1 MKCKRGIPLALLA
14 LMLVMT
20 VAWPCQAQASGDLGL
35 NRSNR
40 KVGTAGGVT
49 LAEANG
55 TLTFGYGK
63 MRLDLA
69 GSGLNLADGA
79 SAGEAL
85 ELVKDFGDAAC
96 VTQTYESASL
106 ETQYLPQEDGT
117 MRLMQTARSREG
129 VSSVRFRLVVP
140 LRYDIIIPAWN
151 GIRLTA
157 ENAAPYMSRMPYP
170 NVWQAQMI
178 LIQAENGGLLVHAM
192 DDGTQFKALNIS
204 SDEQYFYID
213 METIPQAPFTQYEE
227 FTTVEW
233 ALVPYEGDW
242 MRGALTYKAYAEEL
256 FHTQEIQAAKP
267 NWADDIQLV
276 LLMDVVDKPLAD
288 ALAKL
293 VDPAKTVLHLVN
305 WRTSNYDMNYP
316 DYSVRPGLKEGIDY
330 AHALGFKV
338 SVHANMLGAH
348 LDNDDY
354 IREHL
359 EDAAVL
365 DAVSGEMVIEGYTA
379 FGTTYAFSQQNQANT
394 VWQDVLI
401 RQLTQVVEETG
412 VDIIHLDQSLLCF
425 NDGRGLVNGMTTM
438 QGNVEL
444 QRRLAEALPGVVFS
458 GEGVN
463 EFNARYASLLQ
474 QHVYGLDNAAQTWSE
489 TWFDQIC
496 PLTTVLF
503 GDNITF
509 YHYPALPTTREA
521 QEEYYQAWFR
531 AGNQRAFEIPCLYRI
546 GADDLLHPTRT
557 TELVLWD
564 AIFRM
569 TCEPRLDTESV
580 WGEDVLLSLKRN
592 DGKIAQWRRS
602 ENGSYFLEDISQ
614 PEDVA
619 VRFLTGVES
628 AAVAGRVDNWRLYD
642 GERIFGLNP
651 EKSYLVSHEERDL
664 EATHIAEAEKNITLR
679 AFEENEDYALVAV
692 QEIVSTS
699 ERVINL
705 LKYDGEMR
713 AGEDLTQGVANQT
726 PTFNSMTNFG
736 FLLPSQAQIR
746 HYNDRLFMHPPWIN
760 ETDNIGY
767 AWMEADID
775 LEIYG
780 STVFTASPQMGSAVN
795 AAMSDGVLYRFMV
808 WAKDDTEK
816 ANMLVREVHV
826 TSKLGTPISMDLTQF
841 EGQTITLRIECDP
854 YKTTGNDSSAV
865 VAPQVVQSRGH
876 MEKIAGYTLHTARE
890 VETFLSLSGK
900 AEITPLGESNY
911 AIAAPVSDTIYA
923 IYQNQ
928 PLQGFADLTCLPYV
942 STWLMQDGITKIVQE
957 GLAPLECVAEVGDEM
972 RNGLMAQPP
981 EDGAVTLNYLVALP
995 EETMRFYA
1003 ALGVKNGAVGSDG
1016 ATFVVKVNNQVM
1028 LEQKV
1033 LPGKPFEEVIVPLDD
1048 FARQTV
1054 LLTMEVHAGDSSTA
1068 DYIFIGDPCLER
1080 Q

>member
-1 MKCKRGIPLALLA
+1 MRCKRGIPLALLA
-14 LMLVMT
+14 LILVMA
-20 VAWPCQAQASGDLGL
+20 VACPTQARAAGDLGL

-40 KVGTAGGVT
+40 KIGTSGGVT

-63 MRLDLA
+63 MRIDLA
-69 GSGLNLADGA
+69 GAGLNLADGT

-85 ELVKDFGDAAC
+85 TLNKDFGDMAR
-96 VTQTYESASL
+96 VTQTYESANL

-117 MRLMQTARSREG
+117 LRLIQTAQTKDG

-140 LRYDIIIPAWN
+140 LHYDIMIPAWN

-157 ENAAPYMSRMPYP
+157 ENAAPFMSRMAYP

-178 LIQAENGGLLVHAM
+178 LIQAENGGLLVHAL

-213 METIPQAPFTQYEE
+213 IETIPQAPFTQYEA

-233 ALVPYEGDW
+233 AMVPYEGDW
-242 MRGALTYKAYAEEL
+242 LRGALTYKAYADEL
-256 FHTQEIQAAKP
+256 FHTKEIQAAKP
-267 NWADDIQLV
+267 DWADDIQLV

-288 ALAKL
+288 ALVKM
-293 VDPAKTVLHLVN
+293 VDPTKTVLHLVN

-330 AHALGFKV
+330 AHELGFKV

-348 LDNDDY
+348 LDNADY
-354 IREHL
+354 IQEHL

-365 DAVSGEMVIEGYTA
+365 DAVSGKMVIEGYTA
-379 FGTTYAFSQQNQANT
+379 FGNTYAFSQQNQAST

-401 RQLTQVVEETG
+401 RQLTRVVEETG

-458 GEGVN
+458 GEGIN

-503 GDNITF
+503 GDHITF
-509 YHYPALPTTREA
+509 YHYPALPTTREG
-521 QEEYYQAWFR
+521 QEEYFQAWFR

-546 GADDLLHPTRT
+546 DVNDLLNPTQST
-557 TELVLWD
+557 ALALWD
-564 AIFRM
+564 ANFRM
-569 TCEPRLDTESV
+569 TYEPRLDTESV

-602 ENGSYFLEDISQ
+602 ENGSYFLEDIER
-614 PEDVA
+614 PDDVA

-628 AAVAGRVDNWRLYD
+628 TAVEGSLKDWRFYD

-651 EKSYLVSHEERDL
+651 EKSYLVSHQARDL
-664 EATHIAEAEKNITLR
+664 DATHIADAEKNITLR
-679 AFEENEDYALVAV
+679 AFEENEDYALLAV

-699 ERVINL
+699 ERVISL

-713 AGEDLTQGVANQT
+713 AGEDLTEGVTNQT

-736 FLLPSQAQIR
+736 FLMPSQAQIR

-760 ETDNIGY
+760 ETDTIGY

-816 ANMLVREVHV
+816 ANMLMKEVHV
-826 TSKLGTPISMDLTQF
+826 TSELGTPISMDLTQF

-865 VAPQVVQSRGH
+865 VAPQVVQSRGNI
-876 MEKIAGYTLHTARE
+876 EKIAHYTLHTAKE
-890 VETFLSLSGK
+890 VERFLSLSGK
-900 AEITPLGESNY
+900 AEITPLGDRDY
-911 AIAAPVSDTIYA
+911 AVAAPVSDTIYA

-928 PLQGFADLTCLPYV
+928 PLTDFADLTCLPYV
-942 STWLMQDGITKIVQE
+942 STWLMKDGITKIVQE
-957 GLAPLECVAEVGDEM
+957 GLAPMECVTEVGDEM

-995 EETMRFYA
+995 EQAMRFYG
-1003 ALGVKNGAVGSDG
+1003 ALGVKNGAVGGDG
-1016 ATFVVKVNNQVM
+1016 ATFVVKVNNQVL

-1033 LPGKPFEEVIVPLDD
+1033 LPGKPFEEVMVSMAD
-1048 FARQTV
+1048 FAQQTV
-1054 LLTMEVHAGDSSTA
+1054 LLTLEVHADENSTE
-1068 DYIFIGDPCLER
+1068 DYIFIGDPCLEW

>member
-1 MKCKRGIPLALLA
+1 MRNKRGIPSIILALALLIA
-14 LMLVMT
+14 
-20 VAWPCQAQASGDLGL
+20 AICPCQALATGALGL

-40 KVGTAGGVT
+40 KVGTAGDVT

-63 MRLDLA
+63 IRVDLA
-69 GSGLNLADGA
+69 GSAVNLADGR
-79 SAGEAL
+79 SAGDAL
-85 ELVKDFGDAAC
+85 TLDKDFGDTARI
-96 VTQTYESASL
+96 TQTFEDATL
-106 ETQYLPQEDGT
+106 ETTCVPQADGA
-117 MRLMQTARSREG
+117 MRLTQSVQTKDG
-129 VSSVRFRLVVP
+129 VSSTRFRLVAP
-140 LRYDIIIPAWN
+140 LHYDIIIPAWN

-170 NVWQAQMI
+170 NVWQAQML

-192 DDGTQFKALNIS
+192 DDGTQFKALSIS
-204 SDEQYFYID
+204 SDDQYFYID
-213 METIPQAPFTQYEE
+213 IETIPQAPFTQYES
-227 FTTVEW
+227 FQTVEW
-233 ALVPYEGDW
+233 AMVPYEGDW
-242 MRGALTYKAYAEEL
+242 LRGALTYKAYAEAL
-256 FHTQEIQAAKP
+256 FHTPEIQAAKP
-267 NWADDIQLV
+267 DWADDIQLV

-288 ALAKL
+288 ALAQL

-316 DYSVRPGLKEGIDY
+316 DYGVRPGLKEGIDY
-330 AHALGFKV
+330 AHELGFKV

-348 LDNDDY
+348 LDNADF
-354 IREHL
+354 ISEHL
-359 EDAAVL
+359 EDSAVL
-365 DAVSGEMVIEGYTA
+365 DASTGDMVIEGYTA
-379 FGTTYAFSQQNQANT
+379 FGTTYAFSQQNQAST

-401 RQLTQVVEETG
+401 RQLTRVVEETG

-444 QRRLAEALPGVVFS
+444 QRRLTEALPGVVFS

-509 YHYPALPTTREA
+509 YHYPALPTTREG
-521 QEEYYQAWFR
+521 QEEYFQAWFR

-546 GADDLLHPTRT
+546 EADDLLHPTKT
-557 TELVLWD
+557 TELALWD
-564 AIFRM
+564 ANFRM
-569 TCEPRLDTESV
+569 TYEPKLDTESV

-592 DGKIAQWRRS
+592 DGKTAQWRSS
-602 ENGSYFLEDISQ
+602 ENGSYFLEDIDR
-614 PEDVA
+614 PDEVA

-628 AAVAGRVDNWRLYD
+628 TAVAGSVDGWRFYD
-642 GERIFGLNP
+642 GETIFGLNP
-651 EKSYLVSHEERDL
+651 EKSYLVSPDAPDPD
-664 EATHIAEAEKNITLR
+664 ATHIAAAEKNLTLR
-679 AFEENEDYALVAV
+679 AFEESEDYALVAV

-705 LKYDGEMR
+705 LKYSGPMR
-713 AGEDLTQGVANQT
+713 AGEDLAEGVTNQT
-726 PTFNSMTNFG
+726 AAFNSMTNFG
-736 FLLPSQAQIR
+736 FLMPGQGQIR

-775 LEIYG
+775 LEVYG

-808 WAKDDTEK
+808 WAKDDAEK
-816 ANMLVREVHV
+816 ANMLVKEIHV
-826 TSKLGTPISMDLTQF
+826 TSEMGTPVSMDLTQF

-865 VAPQVVQSRGH
+865 VAPQVVQSRGNI
-876 MEKIAGYTLHTARE
+876 EKIANYTLRTARE

-900 AEITPLGESNY
+900 ADINPAGDKTY
-911 AIAAPVSDTIYA
+911 TVAAPVSDTIYA
-923 IYQNQ
+923 IYRNQ
-928 PLQGFADLTCLPYV
+928 PLTDFADLTCLPYV
-942 STWLMQDGITKIVQE
+942 STWLMNDGVSKIVQD
-957 GLAPLECVAEVGDEM
+957 GLAPVQSVAEIGDEM

-981 EDGAVTLNYLVALP
+981 ENGAVTLNYLAALP
-995 EETMRFYA
+995 EQPMRFYA
-1003 ALGVKNGAVGSDG
+1003 ALGVKNGAVSGDG
-1016 ATFVVKVNNQVM
+1016 ATFVVKVNNQPL
-1028 LEQKV
+1028 LEKKV
-1033 LPGKPFEEVIVPLDD
+1033 LPGQPFEEVMVSLAN
-1048 FARQTV
+1048 FAQQTV
-1054 LLTMEVHAGDSSTA
+1054 LLTLEVHADENSTE
-1068 DYIFIGDPCLER
+1068 DYIFIGDPCLEW

>member
-1 MKCKRGIPLALLA
+1 
-14 LMLVMT
+14 
-20 VAWPCQAQASGDLGL
+20 
-35 NRSNR
+35 
-40 KVGTAGGVT
+40 
-49 LAEANG
+49 
-55 TLTFGYGK
+55 
-63 MRLDLA
+63 
-69 GSGLNLADGA
+69 
-79 SAGEAL
+79 
-85 ELVKDFGDAAC
+85 
-96 VTQTYESASL
+96 
-106 ETQYLPQEDGT
+106 
-117 MRLMQTARSREG
+117 
-129 VSSVRFRLVVP
+129 
-140 LRYDIIIPAWN
+140 
-151 GIRLTA
+151 
-157 ENAAPYMSRMPYP
+157 
-170 NVWQAQMI
+170 
-178 LIQAENGGLLVHAM
+178 M

-204 SDEQYFYID
+204 SDDQYFYID
-213 METIPQAPFTQYEE
+213 IESIPQAPFTQYET
-227 FTTVEW
+227 FQSVEW
-233 ALVPYEGDW
+233 AMVPYEGDW
-242 MRGALTYKAYAEEL
+242 IRGALTYKAYAEDL
-256 FHTQEIQAAKP
+256 FHTPEIQAAKP
-267 NWADDIQLV
+267 EWADDIQLV

-288 ALAKL
+288 ALAEL

-316 DYSVRPGLKEGIDY
+316 DYGVRSGLKEGIDY
-330 AHALGFKV
+330 AHELGFKV

-348 LDNDDY
+348 LDNADY
-354 IREHL
+354 INEHL
-359 EDAAVL
+359 EDSAVL
-365 DAVSGEMVIEGYTA
+365 DASTGEMVIEGYTA
-379 FGTTYAFSQQNQANT
+379 FGTTYAFSQQNQAST

-444 QRRLAEALPGVVFS
+444 QRRLAEALPDVVFS

-503 GDNITF
+503 GENITF
-509 YHYPALPTTREA
+509 YHYPALPTTREG
-521 QEEYYQAWFR
+521 QEEYFQAWYR

-546 GADDLLHPTRT
+546 EAKDLLNPTKT
-557 TELVLWD
+557 TELALWD
-564 AIFRM
+564 ANFRM
-569 TCEPRLDTESV
+569 TYEPRLDTESV
-580 WGEDVLLSLKRN
+580 WGDDVLLSLKRN

-602 ENGSYFLEDISQ
+602 ENGSYFLEDVDR

-628 AAVAGRVDNWRLYD
+628 AVVDGSVENWLLYD
-642 GERIFGLNP
+642 GESIFGLNS
-651 EKSYLVSHEERDL
+651 EKSYLISIGSPDL
-664 EATHIAEAEKNITLR
+664 DATHIAEAEKNITLR

-705 LKYDGEMR
+705 LKYNGEMR
-713 AGEDLTQGVANQT
+713 AGEDLVEGVINQT

-736 FLLPSQAQIR
+736 FLMPSQAQIR

-760 ETDNIGY
+760 EFDNLGY

-780 STVFTASPQMGSAVN
+780 STIFTASPQMGSAVN

-808 WAKDDTEK
+808 WAKDDVEK
-816 ANMLVREVHV
+816 SDMLMQEIHV
-826 TSKLGTPISMDLTQF
+826 TSELGTPVSMDLTRF
-841 EGQTITLRIECDP
+841 EGQTITLRIEYDP
-854 YKTTGNDSSAV
+854 YKTTANDSSAV
-865 VAPQVVQSRGH
+865 VAPQVVQSRGNI
-876 MEKIAGYTLHTARE
+876 EKIANYTLHTAQD
-890 VETFLSLSGK
+890 VETFLPLSGK
-900 AEITPLGESNY
+900 AKITPVGDRTY
-911 AIAAPVSDTIYA
+911 AISAPVSDTIYA

-928 PLQGFADLTCLPYV
+928 PLTGFADLTCMPYV
-942 STWLMQDGITKIVQE
+942 STWLMNDGISKIIQD
-957 GLAPLECVAEVGDEM
+957 GLAPTQSVVEVGDEM
-972 RNGLMAQPP
+972 RNGWMTQPP

-1003 ALGVKNGAVGSDG
+1003 ALGVKNGAVNGDG
-1016 ATFVVKVNNQVM
+1016 ATFVLKVNNQIL

-1033 LPGKPFEEVIVPLDD
+1033 LPGHPFEEVMVSLED

-1054 LLTMEVHAGDSSTA
+1054 LLTLEVHADDNNVE
-1068 DYIFIGDPCLER
+1068 DYIFIGDPCLEW